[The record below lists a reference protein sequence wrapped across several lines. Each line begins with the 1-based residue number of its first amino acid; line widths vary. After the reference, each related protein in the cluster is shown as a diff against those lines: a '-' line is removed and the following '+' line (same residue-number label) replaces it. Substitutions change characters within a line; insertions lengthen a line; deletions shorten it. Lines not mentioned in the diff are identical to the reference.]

1 MSGEEPG
8 EPPLGPRE
16 ALERIRTVARAGWRS
31 NDAEEMRRN
40 FEMILTLV
48 DKALLRKRKV

>member
-1 MSGEEPG
+1 MSGEKPE

-40 FEMILTLV
+40 FEMILALV
-48 DKALLRKRKV
+48 NKALHRQK